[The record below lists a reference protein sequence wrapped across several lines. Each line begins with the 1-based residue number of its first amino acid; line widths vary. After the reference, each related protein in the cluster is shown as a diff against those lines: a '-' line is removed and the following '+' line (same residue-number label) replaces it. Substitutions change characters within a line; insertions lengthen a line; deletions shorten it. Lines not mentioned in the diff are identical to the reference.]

1 MSIEAHEID
10 EFVNINR
17 ANSVGRL
24 CVLVFVS
31 NRLRAASYPFSLQP
45 LLTENGGQISGLNGQ
60 SVQKILRNCGAD
72 IPLSLLG
79 EAGRTNRGSVRSA
92 QQLIDFLNA
101 RLGPQG
107 SPNGALQFIEHAFA
121 ARIASLLDEKGRIY
135 RTLPTNDPNHGGPRF
150 EIRDNK
156 FAIEAGRT
164 AGDGADYAAVG
175 KLTRELR
182 RMVLGLQDSFST
194 AHNCYQKLK
203 PLISKY
209 LNEIERENAELDI
222 TRVYFLGLE
231 IEAQIDAVDAPDSE
245 DPPFNPER
253 SASLRAFRIAHGTLV
268 ALTPEGKAYLQAGAE
283 YRGAQVD
290 IATFREHSTH
300 LVLQAK
306 QEGLLEGASADTIS
320 EINAFAGKGQAPERS
335 SFLAV
340 VTSQNLWSNVIAKI
354 LTDYVV
360 PEAGALL
367 LLAITFIKTHATEF
381 LALAESAAAYFRW
394 LVDALKWLLGVG

>member
-10 EFVNINR
+10 EFVNVNR

-31 NRLRAASYPFSLQP
+31 NRLRTASYPFSLQP

-107 SPNGALQFIEHAFA
+107 SPNGALQFVEHAFA
-121 ARIASLLDEKGRIY
+121 ARIAGLLDEKGRIY
-135 RTLPTNDPNHGGPRF
+135 GALPTNDPNHGGPRF

-156 FAIEAGRT
+156 FAIEVGRT

-182 RMVLGLQDSFST
+182 RMVVGLQESFST

-290 IATFREHSTH
+290 IASFREHSTH
-300 LVLQAK
+300 LALQAK

-320 EINAFAGKGQAPERS
+320 EVNAFAGKGQAPERS

-381 LALAESAAAYFRW
+381 LALAGSAAEYFRW
-394 LVDALKWLLGVG
+394 LVDAVKWLLGLG